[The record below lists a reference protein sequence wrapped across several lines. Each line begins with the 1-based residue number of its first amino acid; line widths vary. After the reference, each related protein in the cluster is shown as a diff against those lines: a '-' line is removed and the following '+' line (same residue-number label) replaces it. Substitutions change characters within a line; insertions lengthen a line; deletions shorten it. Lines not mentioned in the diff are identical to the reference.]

1 MTGRSV
7 VIAGASGLVGS
18 HCLRHLLAHDD
29 VARVTAFVRKP
40 LGVTDAKLKERALG
54 DVDPRGAPWDMP
66 KDIDDAHCALGS
78 TMKKAGSRD
87 AFVKIDRDTVLA
99 FARAAR
105 SAGARRFVLVSSL
118 GADPRAM
125 NFYLR
130 VKGEVERDIGKLGFD
145 VVHVLRPS
153 ILDGDRPEARAG
165 EKLGLVAMRGVARV
179 LGDTFR
185 YAPIHVDTVGR
196 AMVKLAFTDVRG
208 ATVHESPT
216 LQAFAS
222 VPTSASK

>member
-1 MTGRSV
+1 MSGRSV

-29 VARVTAFVRKP
+29 VAKVTAFVRKP
-40 LGVTDAKLKERALG
+40 LGVTHAKLSERALG

-66 KDIDDAHCALGS
+66 KDVEDAHCALGT

-87 AFVKIDRDTVLA
+87 AFLKVDRETVLA

-105 SAGARRFVLVSSL
+105 EAGARRFVLVSSL
-118 GADPRAM
+118 GADPRSM

-130 VKGEVERDIGKLGFD
+130 VKGEVERDVGKLGFD
-145 VVHVLRPS
+145 SVHILRPS
-153 ILDGDRPEARAG
+153 ILDGDRPEARAA
-165 EKLGLVAMRGVARV
+165 EKLGLVAMRGVTRV
-179 LGDTFR
+179 LGAGFR
-185 YAPIHVDTVGR
+185 YAPIHVDVVGR

-208 ATVHESPT
+208 VTIHESPA
-216 LQAFAS
+216 LQSFAAA
-222 VPTSASK
+222 PMSAPK